1 MLWLMLPLVLPN
13 VNNDM
18 MSKYRFDHTTC
29 IVAELG
35 LKGLRCVEWGDVVI

>member
-1 MLWLMLPLVLPN
+1 MLPLVLPN

-35 LKGLRCVEWGDVVI
+35 LNGLHCVEWGGVVI